1 MVPLVPVIPVAW
13 VGHVPSRRIMMRMSG
28 NTASAI
34 AILALVV
41 ASGAPALRG
50 QVTVEPTQ
58 AVASDLDQAL
68 DAITEAGMPG
78 ALARVSDEAT
88 SWRGASGVADIDTNR
103 PMRPD
108 FPFRIGSI
116 TKTFVATLVLQH
128 VAEGRIGLDDPIAL
142 HLPDVLPAELGG
154 AVTIRMLLN
163 HTSGVPDY
171 DTLLWRENADL
182 ERHRFALFTP
192 IQLIELALTD
202 EPGTPGQTWAY
213 SNTNYILLGILVER
227 VSGHSVQFDM
237 IQRIIR
243 PLQLRGTWFP
253 YLSPYLLAPHSESY
267 VPVGTPERPL
277 VDFSVYTPTV
287 FSAAG
292 AMVSTAQDLERFFRA
307 LLTGELLPPEQLR
320 AMQTT
325 VSTDFGLEYGLGLV
339 KFSLCD
345 TFWGHD
351 GVVWGQQTISFT
363 SADGQRHVTLGTNMS
378 HYAAGPNP
386 IDQASTQ
393 FLLQAACPTA
403 PMTTLSGTWPRTPA
417 PGRQLPQRPARLR
430 DW

>member
-1 MVPLVPVIPVAW
+1 
-13 VGHVPSRRIMMRMSG
+13 MMRISG
-28 NTASAI
+28 KARSVI
-34 AILALVV
+34 AGLVLVLA
-41 ASGAPALRG
+41 GAPPALRG
-50 QVTVEPTQ
+50 QARVEPTQ
-58 AVASDLDQAL
+58 VVATDLDQAL
-68 DAITEAGMPG
+68 DAITDAGMPG
-78 ALARVSDEAT
+78 VLARVSDET
-88 SWRGASGVADIDTNR
+88 TTWRGASGIADIDTAR

-116 TKTFVATLVLQH
+116 TKTFVATIVLQH
-128 VAEGRIGLDDPIAL
+128 VAEGRIGLDDPVAL
-142 HLPDVLPAELGG
+142 HLPDVLPAALGE
-154 AVTIRMLLN
+154 AVTVRMLLN
-163 HTSGVPDY
+163 HTSGIPDY
-171 DTLLWRENADL
+171 DSILWMENADL
-182 ERHRFALFTP
+182 ERHRFALFAP
-192 IQLIELALTD
+192 IELIEAALTE
-202 EPGTPGQTWAY
+202 EPGVPGQAWAY
-213 SNTNYILLGILVER
+213 SNTNYILLGMLVER

-253 YLSPYLLAPHSESY
+253 YLSPYILAPHSESY

-287 FSAAG
+287 FGAAG

-307 LLTGELLPPEQLR
+307 LLTGELLPPEQLQ

-351 GVVWGQQTISFT
+351 GVVWGQQSISFT
-363 SADGQRHVTLGTNMS
+363 RADGQRHVTLSTNMS

-386 IDQASTQ
+386 IDQATTQ
-393 FLLQAACPTA
+393 FLLQAVCPTS
-403 PMTTLSGTWPRTPA
+403 PMTTLSATWPRTPA
-417 PGRQLPQRPARLR
+417 PGRRLPLSSARDR
-430 DW
+430 AR